1 MKKIISVIFKVL
13 NIFNN
18 MLYKRTD
25 RIVLY
30 SNLGFRDNVKAI
42 YDYLIEN
49 KYNNKYKI
57 ICSINDR
64 KDYKNVSIKN
74 VKFVNNYLG
83 LFYFLTSKYFMYS
96 FGKYP
101 IKPSKKQEV
110 INLWHGSPLKTIGN
124 LEDDKKNI
132 DYNFFTKILATSD
145 FFADVMKEAFGGDDS
160 QTLICGQPRNDY
172 LFKENYNKMKFKKN
186 LIVWLPTFRS
196 HHLEKNNEQ
205 QSRTIPFFNN
215 ESKMQELNDVLEK
228 YNTELLIKLHL
239 RQKETVNSGD
249 YSNIKL
255 YTDEDFKQ
263 QGLKLYEV
271 LSYSDGLI
279 TDYSS
284 VYFDYLLLNKP
295 IGFIIDDI
303 DTYAKER
310 GFVFDKPQDYMPGP
324 KIINTKEF
332 YKFLK
337 NVVDNNDNYE
347 LERNKINNLAN
358 YYTDGKNSERL
369 LKMIGI
375 T

>member
-1 MKKIISVIFKVL
+1 VL

>member
-1 MKKIISVIFKVL
+1 IENEVYYMKKIISVIFKVL

-124 LEDDKKNI
+124 LED
-132 DYNFFTKILATSD
+132 
-145 FFADVMKEAFGGDDS
+145 
-160 QTLICGQPRNDY
+160 
-172 LFKENYNKMKFKKN
+172 
-186 LIVWLPTFRS
+186 
-196 HHLEKNNEQ
+196 
-205 QSRTIPFFNN
+205 
-215 ESKMQELNDVLEK
+215 
-228 YNTELLIKLHL
+228 
-239 RQKETVNSGD
+239 
-249 YSNIKL
+249 
-255 YTDEDFKQ
+255 
-263 QGLKLYEV
+263 
-271 LSYSDGLI
+271 
-279 TDYSS
+279 
-284 VYFDYLLLNKP
+284 
-295 IGFIIDDI
+295 
-303 DTYAKER
+303 
-310 GFVFDKPQDYMPGP
+310 
-324 KIINTKEF
+324 
-332 YKFLK
+332 
-337 NVVDNNDNYE
+337 
-347 LERNKINNLAN
+347 
-358 YYTDGKNSERL
+358 
-369 LKMIGI
+369 
-375 T
+375 